1 MLYAA
6 PGDPAAASLRRR
18 ATSSTSALRAGTPI
32 AGTSY
37 REEAMERVLITGAS
51 GGVGGRLRRLLRPHY
66 PKLLLS
72 DLKAPPDLQPGEEFV
87 AADLAD
93 PGAVEKI
100 CAGVDGIVHLG
111 GVSAEGDWDSILR
124 VNIIGMRN
132 LYEAA
137 RTQGVKRVIFA
148 SSNHAVGMYPRRRRI
163 GADVTVR
170 PDSRYGVSKA
180 FGEAM
185 GALYADKHGIG
196 VFCIRIGNVDEV
208 PIDKRRL
215 SIWVHP
221 GDLAQLVR
229 IGLEH
234 PEVQFEIVYGASD
247 NERSWWD
254 NDAAHRLGYRPK
266 HRAEDHRDRALE
278 AQKKLPADPIGD
290 YYQGGTFASAE
301 FTRKFEPS

>member
-1 MLYAA
+1 MK
-6 PGDPAAASLRRR
+6 
-18 ATSSTSALRAGTPI
+18 
-32 AGTSY
+32 
-37 REEAMERVLITGAS
+37 RVLITGAS
-51 GGVGGRLRRLLRPHY
+51 GGVGGHLRRLLDGVY
-66 PKLLLS
+66 PSLRLS
-72 DLKAPPDLQPGEEFV
+72 DLKPPKDLKPNEEFV
-87 AADLAD
+87 AADIADLA
-93 PGAVEKI
+93 ATENIVE
-100 CAGVDGIVHLG
+100 GVDGIVHLG
-111 GVSAEGDWDSILR
+111 GVSVEGDWESILR
-124 VNIIGMRN
+124 VNIVGLRN

-137 RTQGVKRVIFA
+137 RKAGVKRVIFA
-148 SSNHAVGMYPRRRRI
+148 SSNHAVGMYPRRRKI
-163 GADVTVR
+163 GSDVTVR

-180 FGEAM
+180 FGEAL

-196 VFCIRIGNVDEV
+196 VFNIRIGNVDLV

-221 GDLAQLVR
+221 EDLAQLVR

-234 PEVQFEIVYGASD
+234 PDIHFEIVYGASD

-266 HRAEDHRDRALE
+266 HRAEDHRDKALE

-301 FTRKFEPS
+301 FTRKFEPT